1 MRGVTAIFISFYLII
16 YVPQTYLKATYRMTK
31 QLPNTIRKRTE
42 LMEKQITCTQSDVN
56 LLEPN
61 ISRTDNNNNNEISR
75 VRIAARAIYLLCRAS
90 SDRASQL
97 AANLN

>member
-1 MRGVTAIFISFYLII
+1 
-16 YVPQTYLKATYRMTK
+16 MTK

-97 AANLN
+97 AANLNWNEYVCGSVRVKCTQLLTL